1 MAIMGFITEILQ
13 RIPGDMKRSNMIIL
27 LFILALLLTGCSGR
41 AEAPIAEPEATAV
54 QTEIAPEATSA
65 PAEAKDTAPAEQE
78 PTSEPVKAKE
88 LSLTYDAKEQTF
100 RVTGTRDYQSLIL
113 PEEIRKARVLEV
125 EDEDFTMS
133 VYLTVLRE
141 EGMDLQTELP
151 GLIYRTAEG
160 LRFVREYL
168 RENAGAA
175 YPSAL
180 AELPVVLKIDRQYG
194 YQTDEEQITLKYNER
209 GTHREFVYLL
219 ALMDR
224 EAVGW
229 EHLGYAWYVGTCFNP
244 YTEVIDMWP
253 VVPKLPYYAQCI
265 AGGIDPEHVSPADYR
280 IFYDACARVCF
291 ERGLTHWGSYCESLP
306 VTKEPDFS
314 RYQNMEPGDT
324 LLTAF
329 TAASFLGWLDEAH
342 GFEQVSLF
350 CFGQKSFEEAFGT
363 DFGTAYE
370 AWKAWIIDT
379 YPQS

>member
-1 MAIMGFITEILQ
+1 
-13 RIPGDMKRSNMIIL
+13 MKRSNMIIL

-65 PAEAKDTAPAEQE
+65 PAEAKDTAPAEPE

-265 AGGIDPEHVSPADYR
+265 AGGVDPEHVSPADYR
-280 IFYDACARVCF
+280 TLYDACARVCF
-291 ERGLTHWGSYCESLP
+291 EKGLTNWGSPCESMP
-306 VTKEPDFS
+306 VSKEPDFS
-314 RYQNMEPGDT
+314 RFQNMEPGDS

-329 TAASFLGWLDEAH
+329 MAASFLGWLDEAH